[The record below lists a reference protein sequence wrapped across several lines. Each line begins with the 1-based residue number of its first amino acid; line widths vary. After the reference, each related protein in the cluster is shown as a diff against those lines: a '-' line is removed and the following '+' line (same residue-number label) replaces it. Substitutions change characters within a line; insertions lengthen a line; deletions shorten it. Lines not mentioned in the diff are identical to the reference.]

1 MSKKTSL
8 PVKFSKSNLQ
18 ALGKIALGTEG
29 VLSKNTFLQYSSQ
42 NMLDKYVTNGYLK
55 RKDGDGNYYQT
66 TEKFNTAFRKEYG
79 KINKDYSDC
88 RFSAN
93 RSINH
98 ASGLEKMI
106 TAIDRRDIIND
117 NVTITSGGT
126 LSDNYEKFSHS
137 NTGRDRME
145 SLYEQHS
152 LLVNQYTTEINELK
166 ALDNKTQEN
175 YTNLFELE
183 NQLKHSQT
191 IVDLYESD
199 KEFASPPDA
208 QLTMTVDAFQTQI
221 DNLKNEL
228 ENDDLSRKE
237 YNALSDTINQMEQ
250 YMEQV
255 VSEERTIVTYSIE
268 AVTNNYRSVDLIQK
282 ENYETI
288 TEQKIIYIRV

>member
-1 MSKKTSL
+1 M
-8 PVKFSKSNLQ
+8 Q

-29 VLSKNTFLQYSSQ
+29 VISKNTFLQYSSQ
-42 NMLDKYVTNGYLK
+42 SMLDKYTKNGYLK

-66 TEKFNTAFRKEYG
+66 TEKFNTSFRKEYG

-98 ASGLEKMI
+98 ASGLERMI

-137 NTGRDRME
+137 NTARNRME
-145 SLYEQHS
+145 SVYNENVI
-152 LLVNQYTTEINELK
+152 LVNHYTNEINDLRAIE
-166 ALDNKTQEN
+166 DKTQEI

-221 DNLKNEL
+221 DNLKSEL

-237 YNALSDTINQMEQ
+237 YNALNDTINQMEQ

-255 VSEERTIVTYSIE
+255 VSEEQTIVTYSIE
-268 AVTNNYRSVDLIQK
+268 AVTNNYRSIDLIQK